1 MAVVTREAQK
11 LREVC
16 ALMLAEG
23 EPGPELAAWCRRVL
37 DDPGYAERVVAR
49 LATLLIHML
58 Q

>member
-1 MAVVTREAQK
+1 VAVVSAAER

-37 DDPGYAERVVAR
+37 DEPGYAERAVRIV
-49 LATLLIHML
+49 TDITSK
-58 Q
+58 